1 MRLGRNIYI
10 ATTLADQGTL
20 YAGSFENIFNQSLT
34 SRGVNSLLPASK
46 GEVQKVQSE
55 NDQQKLINNQQ
66 NVIITQL
73 VKQVN
78 ALTPVSGFASAAW

>member
-1 MRLGRNIYI
+1 M
-10 ATTLADQGTL
+10 
-20 YAGSFENIFNQSLT
+20 
-34 SRGVNSLLPASK
+34 GVNSLLPASK